1 MPLPITALLTSALA
15 ASLTLVVGETRPVDG
30 LAARV
35 TFVGVAADSRCPAG
49 TTCVWEGDAAVDIR
63 LQPDEGPA
71 HLVRLH
77 TSGREP
83 REAVAAG
90 LRVVLDRLDPYPDA
104 TAPIAPDEYRLVL
117 SITAQ

>member
-1 MPLPITALLTSALA
+1 MPLTLSTLLASALA
-15 ASLTLVVGETRPVDG
+15 ASLTLAVGETRPVDG

-35 TFVGVAADSRCPAG
+35 TFVGVTSDSRCPTG
-49 TTCVWEGDAAVDIR
+49 TTCVWEGDAAVDVR
-63 LQPDEGPA
+63 LQPNDGPA

-90 LRVVLDRLDPYPDA
+90 LRLVLDRLDPYPDA